1 MADARILVV
10 DDREANVRLLE
21 RMLET
26 AGVTQVHTL
35 TDPRRPSSRCLELEP
50 DLLLLDLHM
59 PHLDGVAVLT
69 ALRAALPDGVF
80 LPVIV
85 LTADLSSDAKERALA
100 AGAKDF
106 LAKPLDRTE
115 VLLRVGNLLETR
127 ALYAR
132 AASQHASA
140 DRARRAVCRATPP
153 HCRVPGAASPHR
165 ARLRRR
171 CAATGVPAD
180 REPRHRRD
188 RRRRGARPVPHPPQQ
203 PPNEWFAEAAE
214 VGLGVELELAA
225 IDRALEQ
232 LPELGAGCSSR

>member
-1 MADARILVV
+1 MV

-21 RMLET
+21 RMLQT
-26 AGVTQVHTL
+26 AGVSQVHTL
-35 TDPRRPSSRCLELEP
+35 TDPREAVKRCLELEP
-50 DLLLLDLHM
+50 DLLLIDLHM

-132 AASQHASA
+132 GAASQHAA
-140 DRARRAVCRATPP
+140 PDRARRADQPSNGGSPPSTRGGVPVSSAPSTPM
-153 HCRVPGAASPHR
+153 
-165 ARLRRR
+165 R
-171 CAATGVPAD
+171 CA
-180 REPRHRRD
+180 R
-188 RRRRGARPVPHPPQQ
+188 
-203 PPNEWFAEAAE
+203 
-214 VGLGVELELAA
+214 
-225 IDRALEQ
+225 
-232 LPELGAGCSSR
+232 CSSRS

>member
-1 MADARILVV
+1 MTGASFSMADARILVV

-35 TDPRRPSSRCLELEP
+35 TDPREAVKRCLELEP

-127 ALYAR
+127 ALYALCSITTR
-132 AASQHASA
+132 VSRPSSMCNPPSNGASLPSTRGGEPVSSA
-140 DRARRAVCRATPP
+140 PSTPMRSAR
-153 HCRVPGAASPHR
+153 
-165 ARLRRR
+165 
-171 CAATGVPAD
+171 
-180 REPRHRRD
+180 
-188 RRRRGARPVPHPPQQ
+188 
-203 PPNEWFAEAAE
+203 
-214 VGLGVELELAA
+214 
-225 IDRALEQ
+225 
-232 LPELGAGCSSR
+232 CSSRS